1 MVLSLLMALAC
12 SVEPEGQTLEECLDS
27 IDNDENGLI
36 DCDDGGCM
44 GWDHCDP
51 SGDGWPAGPGPG
63 GGDDT
68 DASTGGDDTAAFDSG
83 GADDT
88 DEPGDTSRPSDADW
102 RALCIN
108 EFLAAN
114 SDGYQDESG
123 AYPDWIELH
132 NAGPVALELAGGTI
146 TDDLDEPDK
155 HTLGALTID
164 AGGFLVLFADGD
176 TGDGD
181 RHLSFSLASEG
192 ESLALYAPG
201 GERID
206 ALTFPQQADDTA
218 ALRVTDCGEQW
229 SYTTSPTPGE
239 SNE

>member
-1 MVLSLLMALAC
+1 MLGLLMMLAC
-12 SVEPEGQTLEECLDS
+12 SVETEGETLEECLDS
-27 IDNDENGLI
+27 IDNDENGLT

-44 GWDHCDP
+44 AWDHCDP
-51 SGDGWPAGPGPG
+51 SDGGGPGGPGP

-68 DASTGGDDTAAFDSG
+68 DAPTGADTDAPT

-88 DEPGDTSRPSDADW
+88 DTTDDTGPGDSDDADW
-102 RALCIN
+102 RTLCIN
-108 EFLAAN
+108 EFMVSN
-114 SDGYQDESG
+114 SNGYQDESG
-123 AYPDWIELH
+123 AYPDWVELH
-132 NAGPVALELAGGTI
+132 NAGPAALELAGGTI

-155 HTLGALTID
+155 HTLGALTIE

-181 RHLSFSLASEG
+181 LHLSFSLAASG

-206 ALTFPQQADDTA
+206 ALNYPEQAENTA